1 MIPGQGTKTAQA
13 VEELS
18 PWATS
23 REKPAHG
30 NKEAMLP
37 TAPYSKKK
45 KKERKKE
52 RKGKC

>member
-30 NKEAMLP
+30 KKEAMLP

-45 KKERKKE
+45 KIEKE